1 MFLYLVQARAPSAL
15 LCTQNATPVFYNVL
29 CICLS
34 RACLGKPMAFL
45 ALNIGSENGAENGA
59 EKGDEVRKTR
69 VIFIYIL
76 TNSVA
81 TDIYS
86 N

>member
-1 MFLYLVQARAPSAL
+1 
-15 LCTQNATPVFYNVL
+15 
-29 CICLS
+29 
-34 RACLGKPMAFL
+34 MAFL